1 MIVLEAQTEMFIFEY
16 FFQKIGR
23 PLEQRKDFKKVTL
36 SILIIT
42 FFETVVV

>member
-42 FFETVVV
+42 FLKLL

>member
-23 PLEQRKDFKKVTL
+23 PLEQRKDFKKL
-36 SILIIT
+36 HCQ
-42 FFETVVV
+42 F